1 MDIAEYFAN
10 SLKER
15 VTEGV
20 DVDGINTADALNLYQ
35 EALNARYNCPDVQ
48 ERENGKVN
56 APDECHWDAKEG
68 RQQAVKP
75 VFCHSEG
82 GEAGLPNAVETV
94 CPFWFCNHIFKINL
108 DHIVVEMFGVAVDQV
123 NLFGVRVVH
132 LLLVHLFCHGLVVG
146 LVDVALFPSG
156 NSVEMSLW
164 RAGQPG
170 GRRMARWW
178 EEKFKKKNKRSE
190 VSPAAGQTFRLE
202 IELNASAAVAR
213 RTVNSW
219 APQAF

>member
-1 MDIAEYFAN
+1 MTFPTTAGAPTLQAQKTVACGEGKDRCIGCLPEKSCAGPDSVP
-10 SLKER
+10 SL
-15 VTEGV
+15 
-20 DVDGINTADALNLYQ
+20 AASPY
-35 EALNARYNCPDVQ
+35 
-48 ERENGKVN
+48 
-56 APDECHWDAKEG
+56 
-68 RQQAVKP
+68 
-75 VFCHSEG
+75 
-82 GEAGLPNAVETV
+82 
-94 CPFWFCNHIFKINL
+94 L

-190 VSPAAGQTFRLE
+190 VSPAARQTFRLE